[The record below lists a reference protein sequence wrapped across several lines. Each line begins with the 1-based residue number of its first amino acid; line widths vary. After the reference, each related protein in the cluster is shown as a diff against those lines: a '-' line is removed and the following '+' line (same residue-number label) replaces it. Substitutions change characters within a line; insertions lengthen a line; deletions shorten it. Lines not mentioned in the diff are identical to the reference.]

1 MAQIKQYR
9 TRNRMQASSILEVVI
24 AMVIIVFVIGIA
36 LMILS
41 NVLRLSLSVK
51 QVKAN
56 AILQQELI
64 KTNQTGNV
72 SDEILHINEWRMEKI
87 FKSSNLGGSLLE
99 ADFTLYDQ
107 NNTRITELKSMIIHE
122 TK

>member
-1 MAQIKQYR
+1 
-9 TRNRMQASSILEVVI
+9 MQASSILEVVI